1 MQSIGYVLKKRIV
14 GFILKIFNLN
24 KEIVKILV
32 RNIRSQLIEQL
43 GFLLLRS

>member
-1 MQSIGYVLKKRIV
+1 M